1 MNKFRISA
9 MTLAEFWYKGY
20 GKHQCSSSKGPN
32 SLIKVCSIGIGW
44 GIKENLVT
52 QHHLLKRCVT
62 ILSECTTMCSLTV
75 FVPGGEESL

>member
-1 MNKFRISA
+1 MKGTENISVA
-9 MTLAEFWYKGY
+9 VLKVLTA
-20 GKHQCSSSKGPN
+20 
-32 SLIKVCSIGIGW
+32 LIKVCSIGIGW